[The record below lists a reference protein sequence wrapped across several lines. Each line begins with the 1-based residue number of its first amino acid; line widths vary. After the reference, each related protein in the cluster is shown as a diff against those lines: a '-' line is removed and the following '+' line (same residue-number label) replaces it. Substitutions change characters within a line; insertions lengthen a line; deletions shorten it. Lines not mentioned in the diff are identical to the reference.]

1 MKIILLENIKG
12 LGEKFEVKE
21 AKAGYVK
28 NFLIPRN
35 LAKAATETNL
45 NILARE
51 KAAWEIQDKKLLE
64 QFQKI
69 ASQFKDIV
77 LDFPLKAGLPA
88 GQAGEKKAS
97 VFGSVSALEIK
108 KALENLG
115 HKNFEVLL
123 EKPIK
128 ELGERLVEIDLG
140 KKIKASI
147 KIRVHSQP

>member
-1 MKIILLENIKG
+1 MKIILLNNIKG
-12 LGEKFEVKE
+12 LGGKFEVKE
-21 AKAGYVK
+21 VKNGYAK
-28 NFLIPRN
+28 NFLISRN
-35 LAKAATETNL
+35 LAKAATGTNL
-45 NILARE
+45 KILARE
-51 KAAWEIQDKKLLE
+51 KAAWEVQEKKLIE

-69 ASQFKDIV
+69 ANQFKDIV
-77 LDFPLKAGLPA
+77 LDFPLKTGLPA
-88 GQAGEKKAS
+88 GQAGEK
-97 VFGSVSALEIK
+97 VPIFGSVSALEIK

>member
-1 MKIILLENIKG
+1 MKIILLDNIKG
-12 LGEKFEVKE
+12 LGGKFEVKE
-21 AKAGYVK
+21 VKNGYAK
-28 NFLIPRN
+28 NFLISRN
-35 LAKAATETNL
+35 LAKAATEANL
-45 NILARE
+45 KILAKE
-51 KAAWEIQDKKLLE
+51 KATWELQEKKLIE

-69 ASQFKDIV
+69 ADQFKDIA
-77 LDFPLKAGLPA
+77 LDFPLKTGED
-88 GQAGEKKAS
+88 GQ

-147 KIRVHSQP
+147 KIRAHSQP